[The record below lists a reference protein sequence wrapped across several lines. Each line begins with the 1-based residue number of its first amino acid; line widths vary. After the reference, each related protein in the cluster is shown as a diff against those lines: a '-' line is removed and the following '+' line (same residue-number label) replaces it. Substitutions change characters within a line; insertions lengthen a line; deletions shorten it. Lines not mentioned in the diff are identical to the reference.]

1 MMRKRDK
8 AGLSLAPVLLRF
20 ALGVVFL
27 WAGLGKVMDT
37 HEFKG
42 EEAAIL
48 ANLGVIKAPGAAPT
62 PNDGTPAPIEGDDDV
77 GRATPGGSSATLV
90 AMQAR
95 QYTGADFREG
105 VEARSVNRMVVSL
118 YQASHPGF
126 DEATGEPKRPIWPAA
141 LGDGKIVQMM
151 AWAVAL
157 GEIVCGAGVLIG
169 LATRLASF
177 GLVIIMSGA
186 LWLAFI
192 GPAIQKCDA
201 SLGFLSAYS
210 TWSMEW
216 SNFLFPLSLLCM
228 AVATLLL
235 GAGTLSLDAMLFRP
249 KGDGNELGAIEEGDD

>member
-1 MMRKRDK
+1 
-8 AGLSLAPVLLRF
+8 
-20 ALGVVFL
+20 
-27 WAGLGKVMDT
+27 
-37 HEFKG
+37 
-42 EEAAIL
+42 
-48 ANLGVIKAPGAAPT
+48 
-62 PNDGTPAPIEGDDDV
+62 
-77 GRATPGGSSATLV
+77 
-90 AMQAR
+90 
-95 QYTGADFREG
+95 
-105 VEARSVNRMVVSL
+105 
-118 YQASHPGF
+118 
-126 DEATGEPKRPIWPAA
+126 
-141 LGDGKIVQMM
+141 MM
-151 AWAVAL
+151 ARAVAL

-192 GPAIQKCDA
+192 GPAIQKGDA
-201 SLGFLSAYS
+201 TLGFLPAYS